1 MELIPSRYLL
11 QHHSGHFVNHSA
23 AQLRMAL
30 LCSSYLTFPCFSP
43 DIDISE
49 IEASVYRGDY
59 AFQEYAALNWIH
71 HIKCLIRC
79 GTNVDI
85 SSLKRAAVTL
95 YQRHFEQS
103 DTVTL
108 YETIQDLGHNAH
120 SLSRAMDHCQ
130 KSYDTVDNIT
140 VNEID
145 SGKVKTL
152 WSLNCS

>member
-1 MELIPSRYLL
+1 MELTPSRYLL
-11 QHHSGHFVNHSA
+11 QHYSGHFVDYSA

-49 IEASVYRGDY
+49 IEASLYRGDY

-71 HIKCLIRC
+71 YIRCLIRC

-85 SSLKRAAVTL
+85 SSLKRVAVPL
-95 YQRHFEQS
+95 YQRHVEQP
-103 DTVTL
+103 DAVKF
-108 YETIQDLGHNAH
+108 YESIQDLGHDSH

-130 KSYDTVDNIT
+130 KSYDMVDNIT

-152 WSLNCS
+152 